1 MVEINT
7 EKQKNSVGG
16 LTSGDVVKLMKALEG
31 INLSFDQLY
40 YYEHTGLIIPSIK
53 KAQGKGVPRLYSV
66 EDFIVLRWLVQ
77 MNKSGVHVSQF
88 REILDMLRAKL
99 PEVVKNP
106 ENWLLITD
114 GKSIKF
120 FDKVSSRTYDII
132 ENTAQCLFVFPVGK
146 ITEQSGKAA
155 GKLKSG

>member
-31 INLSFDQLY
+31 TSLSYDQLY

-53 KAQGKGVPRLYSV
+53 RAQGKGVPRLYSV

-88 REILDMLRAKL
+88 REILDMLKSKL
-99 PEVVKNP
+99 PEVIKNP
-106 ENWLLITD
+106 ENWILITD

-146 ITEQSGKAA
+146 VAKQSGKAVTD
-155 GKLKSG
+155 LKT

>member
-1 MVEINT
+1 MAEINT
-7 EKQKNSVGG
+7 DKQKNSVGG
-16 LTSGDVVKLMKALEG
+16 LTSRDVIKLMQALEG
-31 INLSFDQLY
+31 RSLSFDQLY
-40 YYEHTGLIIPSIK
+40 YYEQTGLIVPSIK

-88 REILDMLRAKL
+88 REILDMLKSKI
-99 PEVVKNP
+99 PEIIKNP

-114 GKSIKF
+114 GNSIKF
-120 FDKVSSRTYDII
+120 FDKISTRTYDII

-146 ITEQSGKAA
+146 VAEQSGNAVR
-155 GKLKSG
+155 GLKSD

>member
-31 INLSFDQLY
+31 TTLSFDQLY
-40 YYEHTGLIIPSIK
+40 YYENTGLIVPSIK

-66 EDFIVLRWLVQ
+66 EDFILLRWLVQ

-88 REILDMLRAKL
+88 REILDMLRTKL

-114 GKSIKF
+114 GKSVKF

-132 ENTAQCLFVFPVGK
+132 ENAAQCLFVFPVGK
-146 ITEQSGKAA
+146 VAEQSGKAA
-155 GKLKSG
+155 SDLKS

>member
-7 EKQKNSVGG
+7 EKHKNSVGG
-16 LTSGDVVKLMKALEG
+16 LTSRDVVKLMKALEG
-31 INLSFDQLY
+31 ISLSYDQLY
-40 YYEHTGLIIPSIK
+40 YYEHTGLIVPSIK
-53 KAQGKGVPRLYSV
+53 KSQGKGIPRLYSV

-77 MNKSGVHVSQF
+77 MNNSGIHVSQF

-99 PEVVKNP
+99 PEVTKNP

-120 FDKVSSRTYDII
+120 FDKISSRTYDII
-132 ENTAQCLFVFPVGK
+132 DNAAQCLFVFPVGK
-146 ITEQSGKAA
+146 VAEQSEKAA
-155 GKLKSG
+155 SGLKS

>member
-40 YYEHTGLIIPSIK
+40 YYENTGLIVPSIK

-88 REILDMLRAKL
+88 REILDMLRSKL

-146 ITEQSGKAA
+146 VAQQSGKAVTD
-155 GKLKSG
+155 LKS

>member
-1 MVEINT
+1 MVKINT
-7 EKQKNSVGG
+7 EKKINSVGG
-16 LTSGDVVKLMKALEG
+16 LTSRDVIKLMKALEG
-31 INLSFDQLY
+31 VALSFDRLY
-40 YYEHTGLIIPSIK
+40 YYEQTGLIIPSIK

-88 REILDMLRAKL
+88 REILEMLRSKL

-106 ENWLLITD
+106 ENWLMITD

-146 ITEQSGKAA
+146 VAEQSGKAVS
-155 GKLKSG
+155 KLNDG